1 MLYFVPL
8 VIVDIFVIEAAS
20 GTMAVIKIAVLEQ
33 DLEQI
38 IKLDNILSGCYYKFM
53 PYIYLLFKI
62 NLYKYLY
69 N

>member
-33 DLEQI
+33 DLKQI
-38 IKLDNILSGCYYKFM
+38 IKLDNILSGCYIGMIVDVIQDYSLIVIM
-53 PYIYLLFKI
+53 VKI
-62 NLYKYLY
+62 
-69 N
+69 